1 IMRSQSFTQADQASG
16 YATPAPTTEKPTST
30 ILEPLNANP
39 IHWLIPHWQLQPAC
53 APSAGCNRQYAVEP
67 LDKVPR
73 LKAITEAPPELSA
86 GKPQRSPTSSRP
98 VSTTNWLPRHP
109 QQNQPAQQ

>member
-1 IMRSQSFTQADQASG
+1 MRSQSFTQVDQASG
-16 YATPAPTTEKPTST
+16 YATPAPATEKPTST

-39 IHWLIPHWQLQPAC
+39 IHWRIPHWQLQPAC

-73 LKAITEAPPELSA
+73 IKAITPEPPKQSNN
-86 GKPQRSPTSSRP
+86 Q
-98 VSTTNWLPRHP
+98 HP
-109 QQNQPAQQ
+109 QTPVHTNPP